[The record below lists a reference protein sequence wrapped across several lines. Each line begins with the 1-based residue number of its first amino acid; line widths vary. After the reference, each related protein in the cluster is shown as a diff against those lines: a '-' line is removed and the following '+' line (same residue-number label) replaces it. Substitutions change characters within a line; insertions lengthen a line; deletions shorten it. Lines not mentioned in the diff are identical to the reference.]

1 MALCSTREDSRMN
14 DVTYRHVRIGNVPKP
29 KANPT
34 KNEVATSGH
43 LTFLIAG
50 RDVSIARR
58 PYELFAMR
66 KQWLKWVLLFCL
78 WTVIGLAFASQLY
91 LSRAK
96 IGDPVSWRFA
106 LGRSLADWYV
116 FAILSLPASWLA
128 RRFPL
133 EKQTWASAF
142 FLHLGASALFS
153 LGWMV
158 LRAWVE
164 QWESGGRP
172 MSFAATLSH
181 ALVAT

>member
-142 FLHLGASALFS
+142 SFTSEPAARFPRGGWVCRPGSGKWGAGAS
-153 LGWMV
+153 
-158 LRAWVE
+158 
-164 QWESGGRP
+164 Q
-172 MSFAATLSH
+172 
-181 ALVAT
+181 